1 MDEESFYL
9 NSWEPKTELG
19 KAVKSGEIKSL
30 EQIFHLGKR
39 IEELEII
46 DALMP
51 GIKNEIIEISSVQ
64 RMTKNNRKQ
73 KFRAV
78 AIVGDGNGH
87 LGVGAGKNVEVKAAI
102 DSAVTNAKKNM
113 IPIIFGCG
121 SWQCLCGTKHSLPVT
136 AKGKAGSIEVI
147 LKPAPKGLGI
157 VANKHIKKFLELG
170 GLKDIWSF
178 SRGRTRSRYNTL
190 LATFRALD
198 SVNKMKNIAAFDKEE
213 HVHATAEA
221 EA

>member
-87 LGVGAGKNVEVKAAI
+87 LGVGA
-102 DSAVTNAKKNM
+102 
-113 IPIIFGCG
+113 
-121 SWQCLCGTKHSLPVT
+121 
-136 AKGKAGSIEVI
+136 
-147 LKPAPKGLGI
+147 
-157 VANKHIKKFLELG
+157 
-170 GLKDIWSF
+170 
-178 SRGRTRSRYNTL
+178 
-190 LATFRALD
+190 
-198 SVNKMKNIAAFDKEE
+198 
-213 HVHATAEA
+213 
-221 EA
+221 